1 MRVALGQPAASGFEE
16 CVEGGE
22 GVGAA
27 PLRVAVVGVST
38 DPVTCG
44 VRDHA
49 ALLAQAL
56 GGRGVS
62 CSLHWLSREQ
72 RSWAGSRREIVAWT
86 AALGD
91 ELASSRP
98 DAVLLHYSV
107 FTYSLRGVPLFVPAV
122 LAAVRRSG
130 APLLTVL
137 HEYAYPW
144 GRAGLRGAVWALT
157 QRAFLIEVAR
167 ASSALVVTADFR
179 ATELASRRWL
189 PRRRIVVAPV
199 FSNLPEPST
208 PPGQRPPGTADV
220 GGETAVLGVFGYAS
234 EGTGVELVLDALG
247 LLRGAGRAVEL
258 RLLGAP
264 GADSDAGRA
273 WSAGAAARG
282 VAASLSFTGTLAA
295 QELAD
300 ALAACDALL
309 FADSSGPT
317 SRKTTLAASLA
328 SGSPVVAID
337 GPRRWQALA
346 DAGAARIVAPTTRAL
361 AEAVAELL
369 DDATARAEIGA
380 CGHAFARR
388 EMSVAHSA
396 EVVAELLSECTR

>member
-1 MRVALGQPAASGFEE
+1 M
-16 CVEGGE
+16 
-22 GVGAA
+22 
-27 PLRVAVVGVST
+27 LRVAVVGVST

-49 ALLAQAL
+49 TLLAHAL
-56 GGRGVS
+56 EQRGVS

-72 RSWAGSRREIVAWT
+72 RSWAGSRRELHAWT

-107 FTYSLRGVPLFVPAV
+107 FTYSFRGVPLFAPTV

-130 APLLTVL
+130 APLVTLL

-167 ASSALVVTADFR
+167 ASSALIVTADFR
-179 ATELASRRWL
+179 AAQLASRRWL
-189 PRRRIVVAPV
+189 PRRRIEVAPV
-199 FSNLPEPST
+199 FSNLPEPSRAPGAESAALGAEPAEDGAAGGGT
-208 PPGQRPPGTADV
+208 PVV
-220 GGETAVLGVFGYAS
+220 GLFGYGA
-234 EGTGVELVLDALG
+234 EGTDVEVVLDALA
-247 LLRGAGRAVEL
+247 LLRDGGREVEL
-258 RLLGAP
+258 RLLGSP

-273 WSAGAAARG
+273 WSDGAAARG
-282 VAASLSFTGTLAA
+282 VEQALSFTGLLAA
-295 QELAD
+295 QELSD

-346 DAGAARIVAPTTRAL
+346 DAGAARIVAPTARAL
-361 AEAVAELL
+361 AGALEQLLGDGAE
-369 DDATARAEIGA
+369 RERIGERG
-380 CGHAFARR
+380 CAFARR

-396 EVVAELLSECTR
+396 QIFAELLAGLASGPTAERRGSTRNC